1 MTDDEGLMQ
10 VHLAAWC
17 QHIPIR
23 SMTSIIISSLLIES
37 KVHQMWCALRPNDCR
52 LHIAKHGLLHFSEKA
67 SLSQQPLK
75 SRHIFPI
82 STLEFTFSPQHFLE
96 KKTLA
101 QQQQQN
107 LGRRKFAQCPF
118 AVIFITLKKM
128 IDVETILEAKK
139 KEAFFVDRKNMMWQ
153 FFLTFAAVCWSHF
166 VSWPNWLDRCNG
178 ASFSQTFSLSS
189 YISMMFIA
197 ALQLLI
203 WKVTQTSHLDY
214 P

>member
-37 KVHQMWCALRPNDCR
+37 KVHQMWCAFRPNDCR

-67 SLSQQPLK
+67 FLAHQPLK
-75 SRHIFPI
+75 SRHIFSNLHAWI
-82 STLEFTFSPQHFLE
+82 YIFTATLPWKKRRSSRSSAAVNSRNVLLRLFSL
-96 KKTLA
+96 L
-101 QQQQQN
+101 
-107 LGRRKFAQCPF
+107 
-118 AVIFITLKKM
+118 LKKM

>member
-1 MTDDEGLMQ
+1 MFYGVIRFSTYRY
-10 VHLAAWC
+10 C
-17 QHIPIR
+17 YIPF
-23 SMTSIIISSLLIES
+23 IITKCLYHYIL
-37 KVHQMWCALRPNDCR
+37 QN
-52 LHIAKHGLLHFSEKA
+52 IAFYAFFKKA
-67 SLSQQPLK
+67 SLAHQPLK
-75 SRHIFPI
+75 SRHIFSNLHAWI
-82 STLEFTFSPQHFLE
+82 YIFTATLPW
-96 KKTLA
+96 KKET
-101 QQQQQN
+101 QQQK

>member
-1 MTDDEGLMQ
+1 MAFYTFPRRPLS
-10 VHLAAWC
+10 L
-17 QHIPIR
+17 
-23 SMTSIIISSLLIES
+23 ISLWRVDI
-37 KVHQMWCALRPNDCR
+37 
-52 LHIAKHGLLHFSEKA
+52 F
-67 SLSQQPLK
+67 
-75 SRHIFPI
+75 FPI

-96 KKTLA
+96 KK
-101 QQQQQN
+101 
-107 LGRRKFAQCPF
+107 RRSSRSSA
-118 AVIFITLKKM
+118 AVNSRNVLLRLFSLLLKKM

>member
-37 KVHQMWCALRPNDCR
+37 KVHQMWCAFRPNDCR

-67 SLSQQPLK
+67 FLSLISLW
-75 SRHIFPI
+75 RVDIFFPI

-96 KKTLA
+96 KKET
-101 QQQQQN
+101 QQQK

-118 AVIFITLKKM
+118 AVIFITFKKDDWCRNN
-128 IDVETILEAKK
+128 IGGEEEGGILRWQKKYDVAI
-139 KEAFFVDRKNMMWQ
+139 F
-153 FFLTFAAVCWSHF
+153 SHF
-166 VSWPNWLDRCNG
+166 RCCLLKPFRFMAELAWP
-178 ASFSQTFSLSS
+178 
-189 YISMMFIA
+189 M
-197 ALQLLI
+197 
-203 WKVTQTSHLDY
+203 
-214 P
+214 

>member
-1 MTDDEGLMQ
+1 
-10 VHLAAWC
+10 
-17 QHIPIR
+17 
-23 SMTSIIISSLLIES
+23 MTSIIISSLLIES
-37 KVHQMWCALRPNDCR
+37 KVHQMWCAFRPNDCR
-52 LHIAKHGLLHFSEKA
+52 LHIWQNMAFYAFRKRPLCSAFEECLHN
-67 SLSQQPLK
+67 
-75 SRHIFPI
+75 FPV
-82 STLEFTFSPQHFLE
+82 SALEFTFSPQHFLE
-96 KKTLA
+96 KKILA
-101 QQQQQN
+101 QQQQK

-118 AVIFITLKKM
+118 VVIFITLKKM

-153 FFLTFAAVCWSHF
+153 FFLTFAAATVCWSHF

>member
-1 MTDDEGLMQ
+1 MTRD
-10 VHLAAWC
+10 WC
-17 QHIPIR
+17 K
-23 SMTSIIISSLLIES
+23 SIWLLDANIFRYARWLQSSSRHYWLNQKCIKCDVPLGPTTVDYIYG
-37 KVHQMWCALRPNDCR
+37 KTWPFTL
-52 LHIAKHGLLHFSEKA
+52 SEKGHSA
-67 SLSQQPLK
+67 QPLNNN
-75 SRHIFPI
+75 FPV

-96 KKTLA
+96 KKILA
-101 QQQQQN
+101 QQQQK

-118 AVIFITLKKM
+118 VVIFITLKKM

>member
-1 MTDDEGLMQ
+1 MTDDDGEGLMQ

-37 KVHQMWCALRPNDCR
+37 KVHQMWCAFRPNDCR

-67 SLSQQPLK
+67 SLAHQPLK
-75 SRHIFPI
+75 SRHIFSNLHAWI
-82 STLEFTFSPQHFLE
+82 YIFTATLPW
-96 KKTLA
+96 KKET
-101 QQQQQN
+101 QQQK

>member
-1 MTDDEGLMQ
+1 MTRD
-10 VHLAAWC
+10 WC
-17 QHIPIR
+17 K
-23 SMTSIIISSLLIES
+23 SIWLLDANIFRYARWLQSSSRHYWLNQKCIKCDVPLGPTTVDYILQNMAFYTFP
-37 KVHQMWCALRPNDCR
+37 KRP
-52 LHIAKHGLLHFSEKA
+52 F
-67 SLSQQPLK
+67 SLSHQPLK
-75 SRHIFPI
+75 SRHIFSNLHAWI
-82 STLEFTFSPQHFLE
+82 YIFTATLPW
-96 KKTLA
+96 KKET
-101 QQQQQN
+101 QQQK

>member
-1 MTDDEGLMQ
+1 MTRD
-10 VHLAAWC
+10 WC
-17 QHIPIR
+17 K
-23 SMTSIIISSLLIES
+23 SIWLLDANIFRYARWLQSSSRHYWLNQKCIKCDVPLGPTTVDYILQNMAFYAFF
-37 KVHQMWCALRPNDCR
+37 K
-52 LHIAKHGLLHFSEKA
+52 KA
-67 SLSQQPLK
+67 SLSFISLW
-75 SRHIFPI
+75 RVDIFFPI

-96 KKTLA
+96 KK
-101 QQQQQN
+101 
-107 LGRRKFAQCPF
+107 RRSSRSSA
-118 AVIFITLKKM
+118 AVNSRNVLLRLFSLLLKKM

>member
-37 KVHQMWCALRPNDCR
+37 KVHQMWCAFRPNDCR

-67 SLSQQPLK
+67 FLSLISLW
-75 SRHIFPI
+75 RVDIFFPI

-96 KKTLA
+96 KK
-101 QQQQQN
+101 
-107 LGRRKFAQCPF
+107 RRSSRSSA
-118 AVIFITLKKM
+118 AVNSRNVLLRLFSLLLKKM

>member
-1 MTDDEGLMQ
+1 
-10 VHLAAWC
+10 
-17 QHIPIR
+17 
-23 SMTSIIISSLLIES
+23 MTSIIISSLLIES
-37 KVHQMWCALRPNDCR
+37 KVHQMWCAFRPNDCR
-52 LHIAKHGLLHFSEKA
+52 LHIWQNMAFYAFRKRPLCSAFEECLHN
-67 SLSQQPLK
+67 
-75 SRHIFPI
+75 FPV

-96 KKTLA
+96 KK
-101 QQQQQN
+101 
-107 LGRRKFAQCPF
+107 RRSSRSSA
-118 AVIFITLKKM
+118 AVNSRNVLLRLFSLLLKKM